1 MIIRF
6 FLFIIFTISLI
17 SCTSNKDF
25 KYEESKRSNPY
36 EIYKEGLIAFE
47 KKDYFFASQKFDE
60 AELNFDKPRLAAKAA
75 IMSSYSLYGINFYKE
90 AEENLTRFLKVYP
103 ADNNIIYAHYLLA
116 IIYYEQIQDEKKD
129 LNPLLRAGNQI
140 EFFLEKYPDSDYAT
154 DLKFK
159 KDLIQ
164 NQLAAKELYIAK
176 YYISIQKWIP
186 AIKRLKNIVE
196 NFDKT
201 IFIEEALH
209 RLVEIHYYLGLQDEA
224 KKYASIL
231 GYNYNS
237 SEWFKQ
243 SYKVLNKDYKL
254 KKKLNEPK
262 KKKDNLFKKII
273 NVIK

>member
-1 MIIRF
+1 MTIRF
-6 FLFIIFTISLI
+6 FLFITFTFSLI
-17 SCTSNKDF
+17 SCASNKDF

-36 EIYKEGLIAFE
+36 EIYNEGLIAFE
-47 KKDYFFASQKFDE
+47 KKDYFFASKKFDE
-60 AELNFDKPRLAAKAA
+60 AELNFDEPKLAAKSA

-90 AEENLTRFLKVYP
+90 AEENLTRYLKVYP
-103 ADNNIIYAHYLLA
+103 ADTNIIYAHYLLA

-129 LNPLLRAGNQI
+129 LKPLLRASQQI
-140 EFFLEKYPDSDYAT
+140 DFFLEKYPESDYAT

-254 KKKLNEPK
+254 NKKEIEPEK
-262 KKKDNLFKKII
+262 KRDNLFKKII

>member
-116 IIYYEQIQDEKKD
+116 IIYYEQI
-129 LNPLLRAGNQI
+129 
-140 EFFLEKYPDSDYAT
+140 
-154 DLKFK
+154 
-159 KDLIQ
+159 
-164 NQLAAKELYIAK
+164 
-176 YYISIQKWIP
+176 
-186 AIKRLKNIVE
+186 
-196 NFDKT
+196 
-201 IFIEEALH
+201 
-209 RLVEIHYYLGLQDEA
+209 
-224 KKYASIL
+224 
-231 GYNYNS
+231 
-237 SEWFKQ
+237 
-243 SYKVLNKDYKL
+243 
-254 KKKLNEPK
+254 
-262 KKKDNLFKKII
+262 
-273 NVIK
+273 

>member
-1 MIIRF
+1 M
-6 FLFIIFTISLI
+6 
-17 SCTSNKDF
+17 
-25 KYEESKRSNPY
+25 
-36 EIYKEGLIAFE
+36 IAFE
-47 KKDYFFASQKFDE
+47 KKDYFFASKKFDE

-90 AEENLTRFLKVYP
+90 AEENLKRFLKVYR
-103 ADNNIIYAHYLLA
+103 ADDNIIYAHYLLA

-129 LNPLLRAGNQI
+129 LKPLLRASQQI
-140 EFFLEKYPDSDYAT
+140 DFFLEKYPDSDYAT

-196 NFDKT
+196 NYDKT

-254 KKKLNEPK
+254 NKKINEPEK
-262 KKKDNLFKKII
+262 KRDNLFKKII